1 MMEIVMES
9 VYTSVWKKKPPQSSI
24 SSPGTENLAIAVSWL
39 VGGRLS
45 LTFSTIEVQGSDLL
59 YIYIY
64 IYIFLSACSV
74 FVCFLVT
81 KNLLY
86 FSKNIKAEHVGTDV
100 SWPLLLFLWY

>member
-64 IYIFLSACSV
+64 IYISSYLPALCLFVSLSLKTCCI
-74 FVCFLVT
+74 FPRT
-81 KNLLY
+81 
-86 FSKNIKAEHVGTDV
+86 
-100 SWPLLLFLWY
+100 